1 MARGRKPKICLN
13 IAIDGRY
20 FKAKY
25 RDKFID
31 DLVFYSQF
39 RCAEHIMNL
48 TGKDNWY
55 PLKRLYSV
63 VAVTIDA

>member
-1 MARGRKPKICLN
+1 MARGRKPNISLN
-13 IAIDGRY
+13 IAINGRY

-25 RDKFID
+25 RNKFID
-31 DLVFYSQF
+31 DLVFYSPF

-48 TGKDNWY
+48 TGEDNWY
-55 PLKRLYSV
+55 PLKRHYSV